1 MRNTRYT
8 NAQRVERREEREQ
21 RVQAGKP
28 SARQD
33 YRCPLCKKWFSTY
46 RNRPAIH
53 RVSCEKKR
61 AQQIVARRES
71 DQTRTPLLPPEDQ
84 FVPGPSG
91 PSSPT
96 SVLLSTA
103 GGSERAQRTLDS
115 HVLDIVLR
123 QPRDVFC
130 APSNTLNGVSV
141 LDEVQVLLAADNHD
155 PSEFDISLPRCT
167 CHECT

>member
-8 NAQRVERREEREQ
+8 NAQRVQRREEREQ
-21 RVQAGKP
+21 RVQAGQP

-53 RVSCEKKR
+53 RASCEKKR
-61 AQQIVARRES
+61 ARRIVARRES
-71 DQTRTPLLPPEDQ
+71 DRSQNQ

-91 PSSPT
+91 SSSPIP
-96 SVLLSTA
+96 VLLSTA
-103 GGSERAQRTLDS
+103 GRSERAQRTLDG
-115 HVLDIVLR
+115 HVLDII
-123 QPRDVFC
+123 PRRPTDAFR
-130 APSNTLNGVSV
+130 APSNTLNGVSAV
-141 LDEVQVLLAADNHD
+141 LDEVQVLLAADDHD
-155 PSEFDISLPRCT
+155 PSEFEISLPRCT